1 MIIYDLCCEN
11 NHQFE
16 GWFQS
21 ANDFESQQQRH
32 LVCCPQ
38 CNTDVLRRIPS
49 AVAIGMHRTEVVQT
63 QPSSTNSG
71 ATGTAMMP
79 AGTQVTALYRQLVQ
93 AMVSNCEDVGGSFAE
108 EARKIHYKE
117 VPERSIRGEAS
128 EEECNELHDEGIPIL
143 RVPGI
148 KKEDLN

>member
-11 NHQFE
+11 GHHFE

-21 ANDFESQQQRH
+21 AADFESQQNRH

-49 AVAIGMHRTEVVQT
+49 AVAIGKHRTEEVHSK
-63 QPSSTNSG
+63 PSSTTGG
-71 ATGTAMMP
+71 AMLP
-79 AGTQVTALYRQLVQ
+79 AGTQVTEIYRQMIH

-128 EEECNELHDEGIPIL
+128 EDEINELHDEGIPIL
-143 RVPGI
+143 RVAGI
-148 KKEDLN
+148 KKEDLVH